1 MKLRGEGVTLKK
13 TTIVRRIGISVTIG
27 LLLFSVFVVLATILV
42 TDRTT
47 SYTLSNYAVNLAE
60 NVAGKLDMDAYNEFL
75 SNPVETDTYWE
86 LRNELNDFREKMNAL
101 YLFTAS
107 IEENGDLVL
116 LIDGQPKGSEMAS
129 EIGEVLEPVDL
140 TPIHEGKP
148 VSTGIVDDPEYGQYV
163 SSYVPLTNENGDIVG
178 VIGLDIA
185 AEDVKSIFHDV
196 ISNNLPL
203 IIGVF
208 VILFILFTTGMLLYL
223 RRVIKPLS
231 ILEKAAIQIESG
243 DLREAENTLSA
254 KVKNK
259 DEIGTLYAA
268 FKRMA
273 QSMKELTLQISINSE
288 QLAASAEQLSAS
300 TNESVKASE
309 EISAS
314 ILDISKSADEQLQ
327 SISQTKQDLE
337 QITLGANQ
345 IVAFSEEAKKITDDT
360 YTESTIGSK
369 YVNETLKQMNSIKQS
384 VAQSDQY
391 LQTLDSKSK
400 EIGKIL
406 TIMSEIAEQTNL
418 LALNAAIEAA
428 RAGEHGKGFAVVA
441 DEVRKLAEESQQSAK
456 QIENLI
462 KETQIDSHKTVQSMQ
477 EVNSNVEK
485 GLEITK
491 LTEEKF
497 TLVNDKMAEMV
508 AKTDQIRKEAEAVI
522 QAVNEVANSSAI
534 IQDNA
539 KENAGSAEHVAAT
552 TEEQLATME
561 EITSSAEVLA
571 EMSEKLQQLIQ
582 KFKV

>member
-1 MKLRGEGVTLKK
+1 
-13 TTIVRRIGISVTIG
+13 
-27 LLLFSVFVVLATILV
+27 
-42 TDRTT
+42 
-47 SYTLSNYAVNLAE
+47 
-60 NVAGKLDMDAYNEFL
+60 
-75 SNPVETDTYWE
+75 
-86 LRNELNDFREKMNAL
+86 
-101 YLFTAS
+101 
-107 IEENGDLVL
+107 
-116 LIDGQPKGSEMAS
+116 
-129 EIGEVLEPVDL
+129 
-140 TPIHEGKP
+140 
-148 VSTGIVDDPEYGQYV
+148 
-163 SSYVPLTNENGDIVG
+163 
-178 VIGLDIA
+178 
-185 AEDVKSIFHDV
+185 
-196 ISNNLPL
+196 
-203 IIGVF
+203 
-208 VILFILFTTGMLLYL
+208 
-223 RRVIKPLS
+223 
-231 ILEKAAIQIESG
+231 
-243 DLREAENTLSA
+243 
-254 KVKNK
+254 
-259 DEIGTLYAA
+259 
-268 FKRMA
+268 
-273 QSMKELTLQISINSE
+273 
-288 QLAASAEQLSAS
+288 
-300 TNESVKASE
+300 
-309 EISAS
+309 
-314 ILDISKSADEQLQ
+314 
-327 SISQTKQDLE
+327 
-337 QITLGANQ
+337 
-345 IVAFSEEAKKITDDT
+345 
-360 YTESTIGSK
+360 
-369 YVNETLKQMNSIKQS
+369 MNSIKQS

-539 KENAGSAEHVAAT
+539 KENAGSAEHVAVT

>member
-185 AEDVKSIFHDV
+185 TEDVKSIFHDV

-309 EISAS
+309 EISGS

>member
-1 MKLRGEGVTLKK
+1 MKK

-185 AEDVKSIFHDV
+185 AEDVKNIFHDV

-309 EISAS
+309 EISGS